1 MNAEHPVSC
10 PAYRP
15 PYRPEGTVYGTL
27 LNFRREQALWAGRMA
42 EPPYNAPPKAPVLY
56 VKTANTFSLS
66 GAAIP
71 LAPDVEAVSVGVSL
85 GLVMGN
91 FESFWHQPSVKSSVS
106 AIETEAFSHLHG
118 VAGLVLLADL
128 SAPHNSYYRPPVRF
142 NCQDGFLGIGP
153 QCLPLA
159 FLGDIDTLKLELLIN
174 GTLSQTVNLA
184 DLVRSP
190 AALLADVGD
199 FMSLR
204 GGDVLMLGTDCLAD
218 GSRPLARAGDHVEI
232 RAPGFAPLVHTLLQ
246 EAA

>member
-91 FESFWHQPSVKSSVS
+91 FESFWHQPSVRWTFT
-106 AIETEAFSHLHG
+106 AINIIVYEQVHDAFIP
-118 VAGLVLLADL
+118 AFGL
-128 SAPHNSYYRPPVRF
+128 RER
-142 NCQDGFLGIGP
+142 
-153 QCLPLA
+153 
-159 FLGDIDTLKLELLIN
+159 
-174 GTLSQTVNLA
+174 TV
-184 DLVRSP
+184 VERC
-190 AALLADVGD
+190 AA
-199 FMSLR
+199 
-204 GGDVLMLGTDCLAD
+204 
-218 GSRPLARAGDHVEI
+218 
-232 RAPGFAPLVHTLLQ
+232 
-246 EAA
+246 